1 MIFEKP
7 DLLRLFSMKGECTMD
22 SRLRII
28 EQKIP
33 DGIGVIDVGTDHGT
47 VPVWLVQRGYP
58 GHIFA
63 SDINVGPL
71 NAAKH
76 TAAQAG
82 VTDWIEF
89 LLSDGLQL
97 CPPEAVDTI
106 VIAGMGGDLI
116 VKILDEAEWC
126 MHPRYRLIL
135 QPMTRA
141 EVLRYWLAYNEFE
154 ILSESVAE
162 EGNTLY
168 QILTARFGGHTALN
182 DAELFCGKR
191 SLAEDDRLWL
201 RSLNGQTQRLEKALR
216 GMENGAGDAARASLY
231 REILVQMRE
240 MGESV

>member
-1 MIFEKP
+1 
-7 DLLRLFSMKGECTMD
+7 MD

-28 EQKIP
+28 EEKIP

-47 VPVWLVQRGYP
+47 VPVWLAQRGYS
-58 GHIFA
+58 GRILA
-63 SDINVGPL
+63 SDINAGPL
-71 NAAKH
+71 SAAKR
-76 TAAQAG
+76 TAALAG
-82 VTDWIEF
+82 VTDRIEF

-154 ILSESVAE
+154 ILSESIAV
-162 EGNTLY
+162 EGKTLY

-191 SLAEDDRLWL
+191 SLAEVDGLWL
-201 RSLNGQTQRLEKALR
+201 QSLKEQAQRLEKALR
-216 GMENGAGDAARASLY
+216 GMENSTGDEARARLY
-231 REILVQMRE
+231 REILAQMRK
-240 MGESV
+240 MGERA